1 MKKLLYLIVLM
12 LVLGLIVTGCDILP
26 VVPTA
31 EKDEAASLTKVRPDV
46 QPGLDFSG
54 PHYNLNLI
62 GKKADW
68 NPGGS
73 FDNWDRHTIF
83 VPENTYDWKTLNEMD
98 DDIKILMTQ
107 WREDNLDD
115 QNYGEDDFAVVD
127 GNACDDGIAKFQL
140 KSGKYDVYIV
150 AKGKPGGNAD
160 ITGMVYVEATND
172 YLFSIGTINV
182 SRSKKWKDITDI
194 FYVSDSEETIGGLDL
209 ILSGGDDVWVFEY
222 LDMART
228 LDEYE
233 DAGYFWEFINN
244 NIKLI
249 QVRFYEQ

>member
-1 MKKLLYLIVLM
+1 MKKLVYLIIVILA
-12 LVLGLIVTGCDILP
+12 LGLIVSGCIP

-31 EKDEAASLTKVRPDV
+31 EKDETTSLTKQRPDV
-46 QPGLDFSG
+46 KPGTDFNG
-54 PHYNLNLI
+54 PHYNLNII

-83 VPENTYDWKTLNEMD
+83 VPENTDDWKTLNATV

-140 KSGKYDVYIV
+140 RSGKYDVYIV

-160 ITGMVYVEATND
+160 ITGMVWVDATND
-172 YLFSIGTINV
+172 YLFPIGTINV

-194 FYVSDSEETIGGLDL
+194 FYVSCAEDDIGIIPNCPNNDL
-209 ILSGGDDVWVFEY
+209 GMWVFEY
-222 LDMART
+222 LDLARS
-228 LDEYE
+228 LDGYE